1 MCSRSLVLR
10 NPGIRRASRL
20 AQTLAAGVLCGLA
33 FASVSHAEAQTEP
46 NTFEITPFFGWV
58 AGGGF
63 EEPETNAERDV
74 DEDTAFGIFF
84 NLMADVPERQY
95 ELFYA
100 QQNSTIEGSV
110 PVDVDVQYLQIGGT
124 VAYPQSEHVIPYV
137 GLTIGGTRLSP
148 DAPGLDDETKF
159 SFSVGGGVRFPITR
173 HFGIRFDVRAFITL
187 LDHDGDLFCTS
198 EPPSGTCTIKPK
210 SDTFVQYMGSLG
222 VSFGF

>member
-1 MCSRSLVLR
+1 MCSRSLVLG
-10 NPGIRRASRL
+10 NPGTPRVSRL
-20 AQTLAAGVLCGLA
+20 TRILAAAALCGLA
-33 FASVSHAEAQTEP
+33 SVSYAQTQTEP
-46 NTFEITPFFGWV
+46 NTFAITPFFGWM

-63 EEPETNAERDV
+63 EEPGTNAERDV
-74 DEDTAFGIFF
+74 DEDLGFGIFL

-100 QQNSTIEGSV
+100 QQNSTIEGTV

-124 VAYPQSEHVIPYV
+124 VAYPQSEHVIPYF

-148 DAPGLDDETKF
+148 DAPGLDDETKL

-173 HFGIRFDVRAFITL
+173 HFGIRLDVRAFITL
-187 LDHDGDLFCTS
+187 LDDDGDLFCVS